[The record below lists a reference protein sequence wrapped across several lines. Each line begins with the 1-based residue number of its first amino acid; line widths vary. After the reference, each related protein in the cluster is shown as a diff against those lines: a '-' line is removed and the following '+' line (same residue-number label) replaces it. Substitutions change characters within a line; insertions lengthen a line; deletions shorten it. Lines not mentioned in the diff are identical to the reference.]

1 MDDGRQVIELGPQR
15 HKLTVFDYH
24 TLGDVG
30 VLAEGS
36 RVELIDG
43 ALYDMAPIGPDHAGM
58 VNAFSR
64 ALVLAC
70 GERAV
75 VGVQNPVRLDE
86 FNEPQPDFSV
96 MLPREDMYQRRHA
109 GPADILLLVEV
120 AKTSLRFDKTVKLPV
135 YARAGI
141 GEVWVVDLVNQV
153 IEAYQVP
160 VDGGYSAT
168 RRYAFGEH
176 VALAL
181 APEISFTLPRSF
193 A

>member
-1 MDDGRQVIELGPQR
+1 MDDGRQVIELGPRR
-15 HKLTVFDYH
+15 HKLTVFGYH
-24 TLGDVG
+24 RPGDVG
-30 VLAEGS
+30 ILEEGS
-36 RVELIDG
+36 RVELIG
-43 ALYDMAPIGPDHAGM
+43 REIYDIAPIGSDHSGM
-58 VNAFSR
+58 VNALTR
-64 ALVLAC
+64 VLILAC

-96 MLPREDMYQRRHA
+96 MRPREDMYQRRHA

-141 GEVWVVDLVNQV
+141 DEVWVVDLVNQV
-153 IEAYQVP
+153 IEAYQAPADV
-160 VDGGYSAT
+160 GYSAPN
-168 RRYAFGEH
+168 RYAFGEH

-181 APEISFTLPRSF
+181 APDISFTLPLFF